1 MAAEL
6 EPVPPAMTELRLAAR
21 VARPEGL
28 LDLSRSEPLPIPLS
42 DTCAERVA
50 EQFMRARQYSPP
62 AGLMPVRD
70 AAARYASTR
79 TGLEIRAG
87 AVAITAGAMA
97 GLAVALHVLVGPGD
111 EVLVPVPYF
120 PSYPKQIAMLGGIP
134 RFVDARPLQGELT
147 PEAVERELSPR
158 TRALLLC
165 NPGNPAG
172 VVLDRDRLAA
182 ILAVLPPDVAV
193 IADEVYAEY
202 VYGAETRGRP
212 AGDDADGGEEDGVRE
227 DLVADGRETGGEIPA
242 SAGFVSVLSV
252 ATDEDAGR
260 EVVALDTASKTAA
273 MPGWRV
279 GTAVGTP
286 GLTPRLAQAASTL
299 SGAPNT
305 LAQLAFAAWLDNPP
319 QLDRMAPYRPR
330 LRDVLEPLAD
340 AGLTV
345 RPPDGS
351 YYVWATAGD
360 GSPRLDSGDD
370 GSIAPAG
377 DGAQPAANGAN
388 SAPPFGSA
396 EAALEL
402 ARRAGA
408 LVWPGVLF
416 GDLRSVR
423 VSLGVPRREL
433 RDGVRRLTD
442 SWREVREGDVPSSRS
457 RR

>member
-1 MAAEL
+1 VAAEL
-6 EPVPPAMTELRLAAR
+6 QPVPPAMTELRLAAR
-21 VARPEGL
+21 AAAPEGL

-42 DTCAERVA
+42 DACAARVA

-70 AAARYASTR
+70 AAARYASAR
-79 TGLEIRAG
+79 SGLEIG
-87 AVAITAGAMA
+87 ADRVAITAGAMA
-97 GLAVALHVLVGPGD
+97 GLAVALRALIEPGD

-120 PSYPKQIAMLGGIP
+120 HSYPKQVSMLGGVP
-134 RFVDARPLQGELT
+134 RLVDARPRQGELT
-147 PEAVERELSPR
+147 PEAVERELGPR

-165 NPGNPAG
+165 NPGNPSG
-172 VVLDRDRLAA
+172 VLLDRERLTA

-202 VYGAETRGRP
+202 VYGSGARQPTAVDGR
-212 AGDDADGGEEDGVRE
+212 ATDHGAATSADYVSEADGE
-227 DLVADGRETGGEIPA
+227 VATD
-242 SAGFVSVLSV
+242 AGFVSVLAV
-252 ATDEDAGR
+252 AAEEDAGR
-260 EVVALDTASKTAA
+260 DVVALDTASKTAA

-279 GTAVGTP
+279 GTAVGTT
-286 GLTPRLAQAASTL
+286 GLAPRLGQAAATL

-305 LAQLAFAAWLDNPP
+305 LAQLAFAAWLDDPP
-319 QLDRMAPYRPR
+319 RLDRMAPYRPR
-330 LRDVLEPLAD
+330 LRDVLDPLAD

-351 YYVWATAGD
+351 YYVWATAAD
-360 GSPRLDSGDD
+360 GG
-370 GSIAPAG
+370 ATAT
-377 DGAQPAANGAN
+377 DGAGAATAAANGDA
-388 SAPPFGSA
+388 APAFGSD

-402 ARRAGA
+402 ARRAGV
-408 LVWPGVLF
+408 LVWPGILF
-416 GDLRSVR
+416 GDPGSVR

-442 SWREVREGDVPSSRS
+442 SWREVREGDVPISRS

>member
-1 MAAEL
+1 VSAAEL
-6 EPVPPAMTELRLAAR
+6 QPVPPAMTELRLAAR
-21 VARPEGL
+21 AALPEGL

-42 DTCAERVA
+42 DACAERVA

-62 AGLMPVRD
+62 AGLMPVRE
-70 AAARYASTR
+70 AATRYASAR
-79 TGLEIRAG
+79 TGLEIDAHR
-87 AVAITAGAMA
+87 VAITAGAMA
-97 GLAVALHVLVGPGD
+97 GLAVALRALIEPGD

-120 PSYPKQIAMLGGIP
+120 HSYPKQVAMLGGVP
-134 RFVDARPLQGELT
+134 RLVDTRPLQGELT
-147 PEAVERELSPR
+147 PDAIERELGPR

-172 VVLDRDRLAA
+172 VVLDRERLAA
-182 ILAVLPPDVAV
+182 ILAVLPPHVAV

-202 VYGAETRGRP
+202 VYAA
-212 AGDDADGGEEDGVRE
+212 AGT
-227 DLVADGRETGGEIPA
+227 RETAGGTEA
-242 SAGFVSVLSV
+242 AKSVCCVSLLAV
-252 ATDEDAGR
+252 AADEDAGR

-279 GTAVGTP
+279 GTALGTA
-286 GLTPRLAQAASTL
+286 GMAPRLAKAAATL

-305 LAQLAFAAWLDNPP
+305 LAQLAFAAWLDDPP

-330 LRDVLEPLAD
+330 LRDVLESLAD

-351 YYVWATAGD
+351 YYVWATAAD
-360 GSPRLDSGDD
+360 DEDSD
-370 GSIAPAG
+370 APAL
-377 DGAQPAANGAN
+377 
-388 SAPPFGSA
+388 GSA
-396 EAALEL
+396 DTALEL
-402 ARRAGA
+402 ARRAGT
-408 LVWPGVLF
+408 LVWPGILF

-423 VSLGVPRREL
+423 ISLGVPRREL